1 MDDDDVRRRDL
12 VEAHRR
18 QHRLAGIV
26 HEGLRPQQQAPRA
39 GDHPFG
45 EFALE
50 AVAKRRE
57 AVAPGDRLGRHEA
70 DIVAVAGI
78 ARARIAEP
86 DDQAHRLTE
95 AQDDGADPGA
105 APGAAP
111 GAVPG
116 AAAGCSPSSG
126 SGGAAAAVAAATAA
140 AAASSRTA
148 EEAAIV
154 AIVKSRSWIT
164 GRAPS
169 GISTA
174 PIWMLSPISSPSRS
188 TTIRSGMLSTEQT
201 TSMPCR
207 TMLRMPPRRSPGA
220 RSWLMNTTGTS
231 TVTWAPAPTR
241 RKSTWSGVSVTG
253 WNCTSRGRVRYV
265 VPLSLRSI
273 RCA

>member
-1 MDDDDVRRRDL
+1 MPDADPDPPVIGADHRIDRAQPVMAGRAAAALDPHLARPQIELVVDHDDLFRRDL

-18 QHRLAGIV
+18 QNRVAGIV
-26 HEGLRPQQQAPRA
+26 HEGLRQEQQTARA
-39 GDHPFG
+39 RDHPLG

-57 AVAPGDRLGRHEA
+57 AIPPRDRLGGHEA

-105 APGAAP
+105 DPGAAPGAAP

-116 AAAGCSPSSG
+116 TPAGCSPSSG

-148 EEAAIV
+148 EEAVIV

-174 PIWMLSPISSPSRS
+174 PI
-188 TTIRSGMLSTEQT
+188 
-201 TSMPCR
+201 
-207 TMLRMPPRRSPGA
+207 
-220 RSWLMNTTGTS
+220 
-231 TVTWAPAPTR
+231 
-241 RKSTWSGVSVTG
+241 
-253 WNCTSRGRVRYV
+253 
-265 VPLSLRSI
+265 
-273 RCA
+273 

>member
-1 MDDDDVRRRDL
+1 GLVRGEVLKDVGVDQLLDPGMPDADADAPVIRPDHRVDRAQPVVAGRAAAALDPDLAGPQVELVMDDDDVRRRDL
-12 VEAHRR
+12 IKAHRR

-26 HEGLRPQQQAPRA
+26 HEGLRPQQQAPLP
-39 GDHPFG
+39 GDHPLG
-45 EFALE
+45 ELALE
-50 AVAKRRE
+50 AVAKRRK

-86 DDQAHRLTE
+86 DDQAHRLTK

-116 AAAGCSPSSG
+116 ATAGCSPSTT
-126 SGGAAAAVAAATAA
+126 SGGAAAAVAAAAAA

-174 PIWMLSPISSPSRS
+174 PIWMLSPISSPSRF
-188 TTIRSGMLSTEQT
+188 TTI
-201 TSMPCR
+201 
-207 TMLRMPPRRSPGA
+207 
-220 RSWLMNTTGTS
+220 
-231 TVTWAPAPTR
+231 
-241 RKSTWSGVSVTG
+241 
-253 WNCTSRGRVRYV
+253 
-265 VPLSLRSI
+265 
-273 RCA
+273 

>member
-1 MDDDDVRRRDL
+1 MDDDNVLRRDL

-26 HEGLRPQQQAPRA
+26 HEGLRPQQQAPLA

-45 EFALE
+45 ELALE

-57 AVAPGDRLGRHEA
+57 AIAPRDRLGRHEA
-70 DIVAVAGI
+70 DIVAIAGI

-95 AQDDGADPGA
+95 DQDDGADPGA

-116 AAAGCSPSSG
+116 APAGCAPSTG
-126 SGGAAAAVAAATAA
+126 SGGAAAAVAAAAAA

-174 PIWMLSPISSPSRS
+174 PIWMLSPISNPSRS
-188 TTIRSGMLSTEQT
+188 TTMCSGMLSTEHT
-201 TSMPCR
+201 ISMPWR
-207 TMLRMPPRRSPGA
+207 TTLRMPPRRMPGA
-220 RSWLMNTTGTS
+220 RSWLMKCTGID
-231 TVTWAPAPTR
+231 TVTCAPAPTR
-241 RKSTWSGVSVTG
+241 MKSTCIGASVTG
-253 WNCTSRGRVRYV
+253 
-265 VPLSLRSI
+265 
-273 RCA
+273 